1 MKNPQRPRSSV
12 RYSGIVRERSALP
25 GKFGLRC
32 LGWAGRAD
40 DQKRWSALN
49 QAPDAFSMGPPA
61 GAQIKDLVQTLEQ
74 LAEDRGEHLPQ

>member
-1 MKNPQRPRSSV
+1 MIS
-12 RYSGIVRERSALP
+12 
-25 GKFGLRC
+25 
-32 LGWAGRAD
+32 
-40 DQKRWSALN
+40 KRWSALN